1 MSRVRLMNRVSHC
14 QSPAPE
20 SIIAAIIMAESIRIS
35 LRYHGPEVDAGEMD
49 VDDVIKALQG
59 FSGAYMKV
67 STEIAPDARQELK
80 VTAIRNESFDLIVV
94 AGLYL
99 ATSGDLF

>member
-1 MSRVRLMNRVSHC
+1 MASNLLYLGRVSLMSSVSHC
-14 QSPAPE
+14 QPSPPE

-35 LRYHGPEVDAGEMD
+35 LRYHGPEVDAGEMN

-67 STEIAPDARQELK
+67 SSEIAPDARQELK

-94 AGLYL
+94 A
-99 ATSGDLF
+99 